1 MSKFL
6 NVHFQMSIQIFKN
19 PMSPQMS
26 AILIAICGLPVYNL
40 RYMLITYFLS
50 TQTIILWEKNPSSK
64 KGFICVKLGLIK
76 TGTSGWHNRW
86 LEWDYKPTHSTNHIE
101 TSLSWILKY
110 KQKLN
115 LPLSYID
122 GWQFSTSWH

>member
-40 RYMLITYFLS
+40 RYMLINLFLVCP
-50 TQTIILWEKNPSSK
+50 NYNFVGK
-64 KGFICVKLGLIK
+64 KPFL
-76 TGTSGWHNRW
+76 
-86 LEWDYKPTHSTNHIE
+86 
-101 TSLSWILKY
+101 
-110 KQKLN
+110 QKG
-115 LPLSYID
+115 I
-122 GWQFSTSWH
+122 HMC